1 MRIRFFSFIITA
13 FVALSA
19 LWGQSIGEWK
29 VYPSYWEATQNIT
42 VRETVYSL
50 YNGNLLSYNTQD
62 GEVRTYHSLNI
73 LNGERIR
80 FMAYSEEAKCL
91 IVVYDDFNIDLID
104 ANENVRNLS
113 SLRDKVLPGKE
124 VQGISI
130 IGKSAFLG
138 TRFGFI
144 EIDLKEGIFR
154 NTYKLDLQVNSLA
167 KAYNHLYAATPNGL
181 YKCALTE
188 NMHDAG
194 NWIQVKTAKYFDL
207 VTFENQLLA
216 RHNSVIYRVLEDGT
230 TRNIISGTTRF
241 MQVSGN
247 MLICGLNDGILT
259 GTSLSQLTTV
269 NMLHNWN
276 DASYGNGIF
285 WASEG
290 LKGLNGYKLDGTT
303 FKPVNGPIQPNSPAR
318 DLFYRMHWHNNRLL
332 VAGGIN
338 TPGAIYH
345 PATAMYLEDGKWTN
359 FQETEKTDKYPNL
372 LLYNTTNLV
381 EDPNDPTRHFSSPYR
396 NGLCEYKNGKFVK
409 LYNSDNSPLKSI
421 LPNEPT
427 YYNFVSC
434 SGLKYDSD
442 GNLWMCNSLNDTII
456 RILKPNGKWVG
467 LYYKEI
473 ANASLCDDY
482 LMHSS
487 GLIFLNSRARE
498 NNGGFFCL
506 DTNGTLE
513 NTRDDRHRLRSTIIN
528 QDGTSYSPNEYY
540 CMAEDFDGR
549 IWCGTDYGLFVIN
562 DAESFLDE
570 DFRFE
575 QVKIAR
581 NDGSGLADYLLN
593 GAIISCIT
601 VDGANRKWIGTNNNG
616 LYLVS
621 ADGTEMIHHFMTDN
635 SPLLHNNIKSIAV
648 NPVSGEVMVGTEMG
662 LCSYMSN
669 ATEAAEQLEKS
680 NVLAYPNPVRSD
692 YTGPIAVKGL
702 TMDAEVKILSTTGQL
717 VWSGISNGGTFTW
730 NGCNKSGRRVA
741 SGVYHVV
748 ANNAEG
754 KKTIVTRIIVIK

>member
-1 MRIRFFSFIITA
+1 MRTRLFSFIISA
-13 FVALSA
+13 FVVLNA
-19 LWGQSIGEWK
+19 LWAQRIGEWK
-29 VYPSYWEATQNIT
+29 VYPSYWEATQNIA
-42 VRETVYSL
+42 VGETVYSL

-73 LNGERIR
+73 LNGGRIL
-80 FMAYSEEAKCL
+80 FMAYSEEAKSL
-91 IVVYDDFNIDLID
+91 IVVYEDFNIDLID
-104 ANENVRNLS
+104 ANENVRNLP
-113 SLRDKVLPGKE
+113 SLRDKILSGKE

-130 IGKSAFLG
+130 SGSTAYLG

-144 EIDLKEGIFR
+144 EIDLKEGIFL
-154 NTYKLDLQVNSLA
+154 NTYKLDLQINSLA
-167 KAYNHLYAATPNGL
+167 KAYGNLYAATPNGL
-181 YKCALTE
+181 YKCALNE
-188 NMHDAG
+188 NMHDAK
-194 NWIQVKTAKYFDL
+194 NWKQVNTHRYFTLDTFDDNL
-207 VTFENQLLA
+207 VA
-216 RHNSVIYRVLEDGT
+216 RHNSAIFRILEDET
-230 TRNIISGTTRF
+230 TRNIIGGTTRF
-241 MQVSGN
+241 MRVSGN
-247 MLICGLNDGILT
+247 MLICGLNDRVVA
-259 GTSLSQLTTV
+259 GTSFTELTTV
-269 NMLHNWN
+269 KMEHNWN
-276 DASYGNGIF
+276 DASHNKGIF

-290 LKGLNGYKLDGTT
+290 TGGMKGYKLDGNS
-303 FKPVNGPIQPNSPAR
+303 FKFINGPIQPNSPAR
-318 DLFYRMHWHNNRLL
+318 DLFYRMNWHNNRLL

-338 TPGAIYH
+338 TTGAIYN
-345 PATAMYLEDGKWTN
+345 PATAMFLEDGKWTN
-359 FQETEKTDKYPNL
+359 FQEMEKSDKYPNL
-372 LLYNTTNLV
+372 RLYNTTNLV
-381 EDPNDPTRHFSSPYR
+381 EDPNDPTRHFASPYR

-421 LPNEPT
+421 LPNEST

-434 SGLKYDSD
+434 SGLKFDTE
-442 GNLWMCNSLNDTII
+442 GNLWMCNSMNDTII

-467 LYYKEI
+467 LHYKEI

-487 GLIFLNSRARE
+487 GLVFLNSRSRE

-513 NTRDDRHRLRSTIIN
+513 NPRDDRHRLRSIIVN

-570 DFRFE
+570 DFKFE

-601 VDGANRKWIGTNNNG
+601 VDGANRKWIGTTSNG

-635 SPLLHNNIKSIAV
+635 SPLPHNNIKSIAV
-648 NPVSGEVMVGTEMG
+648 HPISGEVMIGTERG
-662 LCSYMSN
+662 LCSYMGD
-669 ATEAAEQLEKS
+669 ATEAAEELTKS
-680 NVLAYPNPVRSD
+680 EVLAYPNPVRSD
-692 YTGPIAVKGL
+692 YTGPIAIKGL
-702 TMDAEVKILSTTGQL
+702 TMNAEVKILSTTGQL

-754 KKTIVTRIIVIK
+754 KKTIVTRIIIIK